1 MKSHFSSSGTYS
13 SPVKREDYDRRW
25 KTEQRGKKRKGKRR
39 NIFGGAKG
47 TLERTVMPLF
57 TKGLTKVGK
66 PLILDPETAARQ
78 QLQNGIS
85 ADGIPIKQFLP
96 NKTFHVRPYGR
107 AKRREQA
114 ATLLISNTVDPA
126 VEVVNR
132 RKKISKSLSMP
143 KISTLDSL
151 YPNKWTKISYKA
163 APKDLVGPHTNLDI
177 FQQRLGQPN
186 KYKLQKQIQEKQSD
200 NASIREQYHPRG
212 QKPIDEIINYE
223 ELLQN
228 SEKNEINNNNNKTIS
243 EIYSEAHMHAK
254 GHAEYPFE
262 PDVDEA
268 KLLKMFLQRKRRASC
283 PLLPIVPAAPGKYEM
298 PNVPNDAFF
307 LIQALNNRNALRSG
321 AKKRLDNKTRKAV
334 EAINLFSRNE
344 QRRGT
349 ANVATYSSRRIFGI
363 GEYKKILS
371 PINRSDNNEEVST
384 TFMTKNK
391 LALHASLSGSD
402 ILNIDGQEVIVPK
415 RSSTAPL
422 SAPRSEMSLSVSI
435 TTKKGS
441 ESISQG
447 EIEDA
452 NSDSQIFINSFD
464 DNSSLKDRNI
474 YIYISSSDQ
483 KSNSKELNSLFT
495 NILPTLNHR
504 LKELK
509 IHLHPIFLRFSN
521 ITEIP
526 QKYDDNKDAS
536 TLKLC
541 LDEVKESAIVIALRG
556 SHDTTKSSNPV
567 EGFSSTDTYMN
578 HFVSSILSSATPSTD
593 IDIELKYA
601 MDLGKYIFAYRKDE
615 DLDNL
620 DESKN
625 RNSSGREDSLD
636 TTLRSYS
643 LCRFSTYHCKNNIDE
658 ELRAFEI
665 KIIEDIYHK
674 VTHLFD
680 IPEKNPCL
688 IEKDIQDKFAL
699 DKGINSF
706 QSEQNYLYIEQLEA
720 ANSDKPT
727 MILGDPESGRSSCAT
742 SIYKYFKD
750 KNEKYASIFFSSQAS
765 KLSGSIDQM
774 LRYLIFQI
782 LSEDGEK
789 TSSKILRGD
798 ISTLKLFFAIAIE
811 RLSKKL
817 SIRGQKLVLIID
829 GLDYFSDEKGHAV
842 TIADWLPRR
851 MPSNVLMVLTSDK
864 DSKVTNWVYE
874 WFADKVYTFL
884 TEDVRL
890 LSNNGIDIL
899 QNILK
904 IRDIKWKASDITLL
918 RKTVD
923 TTSSKRLLS
932 YVRLIDELTKR
943 TDRGEKRKDI
953 IRKMPRRS
961 IELGFE
967 IISTITMR
975 LGQYLLASNIK
986 HIIIKAFEKASINLG
1001 DKNEEKTL
1009 PSYII
1014 KQTLGAIYVSK
1025 NGLEIDEILRV
1036 LFTHDN
1042 VNVQERVSG
1051 KRIIRWIK
1059 KELDY
1064 FIPGWNGLQLALVT
1078 PCYKITSALLNQT
1091 VKKLYASS
1099 FQSQAYH
1106 YNNLSRA
1113 METLK
1118 YENDAVVS
1126 AQYLLDLPFYHLMA
1140 YNITNVSNAVCSI
1153 EFINRCMIEDA
1164 EQKIGLVFQ
1173 DIALKKYSEIIE
1185 KMSTTMY
1192 RKHAVTVLAN
1202 RDRYNFQ
1209 LNKFN
1214 KSTINLEIDNVLHN
1228 ILQYLAYFQSW
1239 IAHNGTNNKDH
1250 MELFALNFPIDSPI
1264 YAEASAFVESLGEE
1278 SRKYLYRWV
1287 NKPMKNAISRS
1298 IFTISISEIVS
1309 FHTTPRSNLFVT
1321 GHSNGHLFMFDKYSG
1336 EKIQSFVF
1344 DGHRNPVRYVFML
1357 HFGMFVA
1364 SVSENTLILWETSSA
1379 TTLEKINIKKNI
1391 TVSCCSNTG
1400 NVGGLVLITCTY
1412 EGEIICWY
1420 LDVNPAEGCNF
1431 LRRTEFSSVGE
1442 SSAISSVA
1450 ISPNSKYVGV
1460 GLANGFV
1467 QVWEVLTSGL
1477 KFKTKFLLQNQT
1489 YAKVISFN
1497 PTSDIILLGGHLC
1510 GSIYAYDIDGRH
1522 ISNGVGHVGA
1532 VTSVSWAEDKK
1543 HIVSSG
1549 SDGKT
1554 LLWNVDTYKCSGI
1567 VDHYHD
1573 AILSSSYVMPAN
1585 DVNSND
1591 LRDDKCV
1598 SKTATKISRILIVGN
1613 CSVKLVN
1620 MQPDGQRDRDN
1631 GKHITIHRSTKTPI
1645 GCDSSLQNPQA
1656 KFKVPILDNLSFRLH
1671 QSKVT
1676 CATFSYNSSRILSGC
1691 ALGNVNI
1698 WSYEN
1703 AEFLNILSS
1712 QINDPVS
1719 VVKFSP
1725 RDKFIVAGF
1734 NKGTIYLWDGETYSF
1749 LREFEWHTSKITSIA
1764 FSKSN
1769 EFFIS
1774 GSVTGVL
1781 QSWKSKSGRFAK
1793 YASKVD
1799 NTSDADA
1806 IKNDESNTEISL
1818 LNNMHKYSVELLI
1831 LTHDEANVIS
1841 CCKTGEIRIFSV
1853 ETLEL
1858 IYVNTDF
1865 QNLKGYDQVL
1875 FREKSLCI
1883 VCFIDGRMRTL
1894 NIKELMHSSEDM
1906 KNLWHEDLQL
1916 QKGISTIKNEIYLRF
1931 KSLTDDIS
1939 KLEKATLL
1947 EHVESSVEKL
1957 RFRMDPLVDKDVM
1970 GSFVN
1975 GDIVD
1980 VCNQSS
1986 ICIFTPTTTTV
1997 CVKQIESDAIFPIFE
2012 SYGAVQVTCFHPK
2025 DSSIV
2030 MVGDA
2035 EGNVYILR
2043 NRISAYDEL
2052 DEPVIE

>member
-1 MKSHFSSSGTYS
+1 
-13 SPVKREDYDRRW
+13 
-25 KTEQRGKKRKGKRR
+25 
-39 NIFGGAKG
+39 
-47 TLERTVMPLF
+47 MPLF
-57 TKGLTKVGK
+57 TKGLNKVGK
-66 PLILDPETAARQ
+66 PLVLDPETAARQ

-96 NKTFHVRPYGR
+96 NKTFHVRPYSR
-107 AKRREQA
+107 ARRREQA

-132 RKKISKSLSMP
+132 RKKISKSPSMP

-177 FQQRLGQPN
+177 FEQRLGQPN

-200 NASIREQYHPRG
+200 SESIRELYHPRG
-212 QKPIDEIINYE
+212 QRPIEKIINYE
-223 ELLQN
+223 ESLQYSN
-228 SEKNEINNNNNKTIS
+228 KNESNSNYNKTIS
-243 EIYSEAHMHAK
+243 EIYSEAHIHAK
-254 GHAEYPFE
+254 GQAEYPFE

-283 PLLPIVPAAPGKYEM
+283 PLLPIVPAAPGKHEM
-298 PNVPNDAFF
+298 PNVPNDSFF
-307 LIQALNNRNALRSG
+307 LIQALNNRNVVLSR
-321 AKKRLDNKTRKAV
+321 AKKRLSNKTRKAV
-334 EAINLFSRNE
+334 EAINIFSRNE

-363 GEYKKILS
+363 EEYKKILS
-371 PINRSDNNEEVST
+371 PPNTSDNNEEVST

-422 SAPRSEMSLSVSI
+422 PTPRSEMSLSVSI
-435 TTKKGS
+435 TTRKGS

-447 EIEDA
+447 GIEDA
-452 NSDSQIFINSFD
+452 NSDSQFFTNSFD
-464 DNSSLKDRNI
+464 DSNSIKDRNI
-474 YIYISSSDQ
+474 YIYISSPDQ
-483 KSNSKELNSLFT
+483 KSNSKELNSLFK
-495 NILPTLNHR
+495 NVFPTLNHQ

-509 IHLHPIFLRFSN
+509 IHLHPIFLRFGN
-521 ITEIP
+521 ITAIP
-526 QKYDDNKDAS
+526 QNCDGNKDAS
-536 TLKLC
+536 FLKFC

-556 SHDTTKSSNPV
+556 SHYNTKSSNSV
-567 EGFSSTDTYMN
+567 ESFTSTDPYMN
-578 HFVSSILSSATPSTD
+578 QFVSSILSSATPSTD

-615 DLDNL
+615 NLDNL

-625 RNSSGREDSLD
+625 GNCNGKEDSLD

-643 LCRFSTYHCKNNIDE
+643 LCNFSTYHCKNHIDE
-658 ELRAFEI
+658 ELREFEI
-665 KIIEDIYHK
+665 KVIDDICHK
-674 VTHLFD
+674 LTHLFN

-688 IEKDIQDKFAL
+688 IEKDNQDKFTL

-706 QSEQNYLYIEQLEA
+706 QSEQNYLYIEQLETT
-720 ANSDKPT
+720 NSDKPT
-727 MILGDPESGRSSCAT
+727 MILGDRESGRSSCAT
-742 SIYKYFKD
+742 CIYKYFKD
-750 KNEKYASIFFSSQAS
+750 KNERYTSIFFSSQAS
-765 KLSGSIDQM
+765 KMSGSIDQM

-798 ISTLKLFFAIAIE
+798 ISTLKLFFAMAIE

-817 SIRGQKLVLIID
+817 SIKGLKLVIIID
-829 GLDYFSDEKGHAV
+829 GLDYFSDAKGNTV

-851 MPSNVLMVLTSDK
+851 MPPNVLMVLTSDK

-874 WFADKVYTFL
+874 WFADNVYTLL

-890 LSNNGIDIL
+890 LSNNSNDVL

-904 IRDIKWKASDITLL
+904 MRDIKWKASDITLL

-923 TTSSKRLLS
+923 TTSAKRLLS
-932 YVRLIDELTKR
+932 YVLLVDELTKR
-943 TDRGEKRKDI
+943 IDGGEKRKDV

-967 IISTITMR
+967 IISTITKR

-1001 DKNEEKTL
+1001 DKNDEKIL
-1009 PSYII
+1009 PGYII

-1036 LFTHDN
+1036 LFAHDN
-1042 VNVQERVSG
+1042 VNYEERVSG

-1064 FIPGWNGLQLALVT
+1064 FIPGWNGLHLPLVT

-1126 AQYLLDLPFYHLMA
+1126 AKYLLDLPFYHLMA
-1140 YNITNVSNAVCSI
+1140 YNITNVSNAICSI
-1153 EFINRCMIEDA
+1153 DFINRCMIEDV
-1164 EQKIGLVFQ
+1164 EQKIGLIFQ
-1173 DIALKKYSEIIE
+1173 DAAVKKYSEIIE

-1202 RDRYNFQ
+1202 RDRSNFQ
-1209 LNKFN
+1209 SNKFN
-1214 KSTINLEIDNVLHN
+1214 ENTIKSEIDNALHN

-1239 IAHNGTNNKDH
+1239 LAHNGTNNKEH
-1250 MELFALNFPIDSPI
+1250 MQLFALNFPIESPI

-1278 SRKYLYRWV
+1278 SRKYLYRWI
-1287 NKPMKNAISRS
+1287 NKPKKNTISRS

-1321 GHSNGHLFMFDKYSG
+1321 GHYNGHLFMFDKYSG

-1344 DGHRNPVRYVFML
+1344 DGHRSPVRYVFML
-1357 HFGMFVA
+1357 HFGMFVV
-1364 SVSENTLILWETSSA
+1364 SVSEKTLILWETSNA
-1379 TTLEKINIKKNI
+1379 TTLEKINLKKNI

-1400 NVGGLVLITCTY
+1400 NVDGLALITCTSD
-1412 EGEIICWY
+1412 GEIICWY
-1420 LDVNPAEGCNF
+1420 LNVKPDEGSNF

-1477 KFKTKFLLQNQT
+1477 KFKTKFFLQNQT

-1497 PTSDIILLGGHLC
+1497 PISDIILIGGDLC
-1510 GSIYAYDIDGRH
+1510 GSIYVFDIDGKY
-1522 ISNGVGHVGA
+1522 ISNGFGHVGS

-1567 VDHYHD
+1567 IDQYHD
-1573 AILSSSYVMPAN
+1573 GILSSSYLMPVS
-1585 DVNSND
+1585 DVGSND
-1591 LRDDKCV
+1591 LRNDKNV
-1598 SKTATKISRILIVGN
+1598 SKTATKVSQILIAGN

-1620 MQPDGQRDRDN
+1620 MQVDEQEDRDN
-1631 GKHITIHRSTKTPI
+1631 GKCITIHLPAKSPI
-1645 GCDSSLQNPQA
+1645 NRNLSLQNAQD
-1656 KFKVPILDNLSFRLH
+1656 KFNVPILDNLSFRLH

-1676 CATFSYNSSRILSGC
+1676 CATFSNNSSRLLSGC
-1691 ALGNVNI
+1691 ARGNVNI

-1703 AEFLNILSS
+1703 GEFLNILSS

-1781 QSWKSKSGRFAK
+1781 QSWESNSGRFAK
-1793 YASKVD
+1793 YASKID
-1799 NTSDADA
+1799 NTTDTDAT
-1806 IKNDESNTEISL
+1806 KNNQSNTEVLL

-1865 QNLKGYDQVL
+1865 QNLNGYDQIL
-1875 FREKSLCI
+1875 FREKSLCL

-1894 NIKELMHSSEDM
+1894 NIKKLTHASEDM
-1906 KNLWHEDLQL
+1906 KNLWHEDLEL

-1931 KSLTDDIS
+1931 KSLTDDVS

-1957 RFRMDPLVDKDVM
+1957 RFRMDPFVDKDVM

-1975 GDIVD
+1975 GNIVD

-1986 ICIFTPTTTTV
+1986 ICVFTPTPTTV
-1997 CVKQIESDAIFPIFE
+1997 CVKQIAKDAIFPIFE

-2035 EGNVYILR
+2035 VGNVYILR